1 MSRTVIVWLGILLVA
16 GAGGAQNPPPKP
28 ATVNNVSLH
37 QFPSGANAFP
47 FGTEAERRLF
57 DLANQ
62 ARIEAGLAPLQ
73 ADEGLTQAAR
83 AHAAAMAA
91 QQQLSHQL
99 PGEPALPQ
107 RLAAETKLHLDVAGE
122 NVAYA
127 GTVEQAAD
135 SLMHSPQH
143 RANLLS
149 ADYNIAGFAVVRSGP
164 RLYVVQDFA
173 HNLPSFSEKQAEEA
187 IAGGMNRMRSE
198 ARLPQLRQM
207 DETAAKS
214 TACAMAH
221 ADSLKTPSPQGR
233 YIMRYTAMQPDN
245 LPSGISKIISDR
257 SVNSFAEGTCYA
269 KSTSYPN
276 GAYWVALIF
285 D

>member
-1 MSRTVIVWLGILLVA
+1 MTRIILSLLGSAVA
-16 GAGGAQNPPPKP
+16 SCALAQNPPPKP
-28 ATVNNVSLH
+28 VTVTSLSLR

-47 FGTEAERRLF
+47 FGTEPEQRLF
-57 DLANQ
+57 DLANL
-62 ARIEAGLAPLQ
+62 ARVRAGLAPLQ

-99 PGEPALPQ
+99 SGEPALPQ
-107 RLAAETKLHLDVAGE
+107 RLAAGTNLHLDVAGE
-122 NVAYA
+122 NVAFA

-143 RANLLS
+143 RENLLS
-149 ADYNIAGFAVVRSGP
+149 ADFNVAGFAVVQSGTS
-164 RLYVVQDFA
+164 LYVVQDFA
-173 HNLPSFSEKQAEEA
+173 HSLPSFSAKEAEDA
-187 IAGGMNRMRSE
+187 IASGIRRMRSE
-198 ARLPQLRQM
+198 ARLPVLKQM
-207 DETAAKS
+207 DQAAAKS

-233 YIMRYTAMQPDN
+233 YIMRYTAMKPDN
-245 LPSGISKIISDR
+245 LPAGISKVISDR
-257 SVNSFAEGTCYA
+257 SVNSFADGTCYA
-269 KSTSYPN
+269 KTASYPN

-285 D
+285 Y

>member
-1 MSRTVIVWLGILLVA
+1 MLLIA
-16 GAGGAQNPPPKP
+16 GSSFAQNPRPKP
-28 ATVNNVSLH
+28 VTVTNVSLH

-57 DLANQ
+57 DLANH

-99 PGEPALPQ
+99 SGEPALRQ
-107 RLAAETKLHLDVAGE
+107 RLAAESKLHLDVAGE

-127 GTVEQAAD
+127 GSVEQASD
-135 SLMHSPQH
+135 NLMHSPQH
-143 RANLLS
+143 RENLLS
-149 ADYNIAGFAVVRSGP
+149 ADFNVAGFAVVQSGP

-173 HNLPSFSEKQAEEA
+173 HSLPSFSGGQAEDVLAEA
-187 IAGGMNRMRSE
+187 VRRMRSE
-198 ARLPQLRQM
+198 AKLPELRRTDNAPAQ
-207 DETAAKS
+207 S

-221 ADSLKTPSPQGR
+221 ADSLKTPSPEGR
-233 YIMRYTAMQPDN
+233 YIMRYTAMEPGN

-257 SVNSFAEGTCYA
+257 SVNSLAEGTCFS
-269 KSTSYPN
+269 KTVSYPN
-276 GAYWVALIF
+276 GAYWIALIF
-285 D
+285 Y